1 VPSLPPSEIAP
12 SDIVQWLSQARAGDA
27 AAFDRLVAPHRRRLH
42 SHCYRMLG
50 SPHDADDA
58 LQETLLAAWRGLA
71 SFEGR
76 SALGTWLYQISTHAC
91 LRLIAQRP
99 WRRESP
105 DHGPSFHSTADLGE
119 VVAGPVWLEPLLD
132 GEAPWQGAAHQGLHE
147 DPATSLAR
155 RESVALAFVAAL
167 QHLPGTQRAVLLLRE
182 VLEYSAAEAA
192 EMLGTSV
199 ASVNSA
205 LQRAQKTVKS
215 RLPAVSQPMALQ
227 SLGDDGVQRLLG
239 AFIAAWDARDVAA
252 LVRLFTDDV
261 RFTMPPLPS
270 WFDGVADVR
279 MFIAERVFATPWRM
293 LPLQANG
300 QPGYACYLKAD
311 GDDRFRLGA
320 ITLLNLRGGRI
331 AGLHSFLDPAVH
343 RRFGLAEEIF

>member
-1 VPSLPPSEIAP
+1 MSLSPSPAEPDELFR
-12 SDIVQWLSQARAGDA
+12 ARAGDT
-27 AAFDRLVAPHRRRLH
+27 AAFDRLVAPHRHRLH
-42 SHCYRMLG
+42 RHCYRMLG

-76 SALGTWLYQISTHAC
+76 SALGTWLYQISTHVC
-91 LRLIAQRP
+91 LRLISQRP

-105 DHGPSFHSTADLGE
+105 DHAPPLHTTAELGE
-119 VVAGPVWLEPLLD
+119 MVTGPIWLEPLPD
-132 GEAPWQGAAHQGLHE
+132 DDAPWRGEAHE
-147 DPATSLAR
+147 DPAATLAR

-182 VLEYSAAEAA
+182 VLEYSAAEVAD
-192 EMLGTSV
+192 MLDTSV

-205 LQRAQKTVKS
+205 LQRAQKTVRE
-215 RLPAVSQPMALQ
+215 RLPAVSQPAELL
-227 SLGDDGVQRLLG
+227 SLGEDGLQRLLG
-239 AFIAAWDARDVAA
+239 DFLSAWDARNVQA

-270 WFDGVADVR
+270 WFDGVADVEK
-279 MFIAERVFATPWRM
+279 FIAERVFATPWRM
-293 LPLQANG
+293 RPLWANG
-300 QPGYACYLKAD
+300 QPGYACYMKAE

-320 ITLLNLRGGRI
+320 ITLLSVRGGRI
-331 AGLHSFLDPAVH
+331 AGLHSFLDPALY
-343 RRFGLAEEIF
+343 RRFGLDEELS